1 MPCNTKK
8 SVYTLDKIQPPQ
20 HPIIFTIWEAFN
32 QISFSVPVQNWL
44 TPDDLYQ
51 PALPAIKVWRLN
63 PKSSLELLAGF
74 RSYNLASAC
83 GLSEIE
89 VIEYTALSEI
99 EAIDIA
105 LKDILYPLVL
115 WNCCTK
121 NSNLQILHFLK
132 TVRKSLPVSYKKQL
146 PKHFQLREWL
156 NISEYTGRKR
166 LSTPSKLTLLRQSIS
181 SRQENVQQEPA
192 KHGQA

>member
-1 MPCNTKK
+1 MPCNTRK
-8 SVYTLDKIQPPQ
+8 SVYTLEKIQCPQ
-20 HPIIFTIWEAFN
+20 HPIILTIWEAFN
-32 QISFSVPVQNWL
+32 QISFSVPIQNWL

-51 PALPAIKVWRLN
+51 PSFPAIKIWRPH

-83 GLSEIE
+83 GLSEVE
-89 VIEYTALSEI
+89 VIEYTALSET

-121 NSNLQILHFLK
+121 NSNLQIMHFLK

-181 SRQENVQQEPA
+181 SQQENVQQEPA
-192 KHGQA
+192 NHGQA